1 MNVVLDTNVV
11 ASAAISLKGPPAEII
26 RAWRADRF
34 SWAISPPLLDELER
48 VLSSHRLE
56 RYLTWSPEEV
66 REFVGLVEEAATVVE
81 PDRRINVIAE
91 DPADNLVLEAAVD
104 AKADYIVTG
113 DSHLLSLAEFEG
125 IPIVSPVH
133 FLAAL
138 AELDP

>member
-34 SWAISPPLLDELER
+34 SWVISAPLLDELER
-48 VLSSHRLE
+48 VLTSHRLE
-56 RYLTWSPEEV
+56 RYLTWSPEEA
-66 REFVGLVEEAATVVE
+66 REFVGLVEEVATVVE
-81 PDRRINVIAE
+81 PSRRMNVIAE
-91 DPADNLVLEAAVD
+91 DPADNLVLEAAVE
-104 AKADYIVTG
+104 AKADYTVTG

-125 IPIVSPVH
+125 VRIVSPVR

-138 AELDP
+138 AELNP